1 VKEIDHSA
9 TATHQ
14 KMYREAERPLNSD
27 CEVPLLQDSKK
38 LPL

>member
-1 VKEIDHSA
+1 MKEIDHSA

-14 KMYREAERPLNSD
+14 KMYREAETALNLD
-27 CEVPLLQDSKK
+27 CEVPLVQDSKK

>member
-14 KMYREAERPLNSD
+14 KMYREAETPLNSD